1 MVQYSDACASVV
13 FDRNGVYQA
22 ERGCLHFKTRVLV
35 MMKAVIQVG
44 VLKDGQEIITPL
56 TKV

>member
-22 ERGCLHFKTRVLV
+22 EGGCLHFKTRLLV
-35 MMKAVIQVG
+35 MMKTVIQVG
-44 VLKDGQEIITPL
+44 VMIYGQETVLSL